1 MKAVILVGGEGTRLR
16 PLSYILPKA
25 MMPVLGK
32 PFLEHLISRLRAH
45 RVDEIV
51 LALSYK
57 AQLLMDHF
65 GDGSRLGVR
74 LHYCL
79 EDPPLGTAGAV
90 KNAAQY
96 LDGPIFVLNG
106 DIFTD
111 LDFSAMLEFHR
122 ARKSEVTIALT
133 PVEDPSAFGVVETD
147 AAGRVVGFVEKP
159 PSGQVKTNMI
169 NAGVY
174 IVEPEIVGLV
184 PDRCFYMFEHSLFP
198 RCISDSRPFFAYPM
212 NDYWIDMG
220 TVERYR
226 QLNCDLL
233 RGRSRQVAGYPGM
246 HLGKDCVLDPRA
258 RLEEPLFMAEG
269 CVVESRAELRGPV
282 VMGRSCRI
290 GSGAVLEG
298 TVLWSDVQVGEMA
311 IVRDCTVAAGCRIG
325 DGVEV
330 EGKTIIQDYL
340 GR

>member
-90 KNAAQY
+90 KNAARY
-96 LDGPIFVLNG
+96 LDGSVFVLNG

-122 ARKSEVTIALT
+122 ARRSEVTIALT
-133 PVEDPSAFGVVETD
+133 PVEDPSTFGVVEAD
-147 AAGRVVGFVEKP
+147 ASGRVVGFVEKP
-159 PSGQVKTNMI
+159 PSGQAKTNMI

-174 IVEPEIVGLV
+174 IVEPDIVELV
-184 PDRCFYMFEHSLFP
+184 PDRCFYMFERNLFP
-198 RCISDSRPFFAYPM
+198 QCLDEKMAFFAYPM

-226 QLNCDLL
+226 QLNCDLI
-233 RGRSRQVAGYPGM
+233 RGRSRQVTGYPGM
-246 HLGKDCVLDPRA
+246 HVGQDCVLDSRA
-258 RLEEPLFMAEG
+258 RLEAPLFIAEG
-269 CVVESRAELRGPV
+269 CVVEGRAELKGPV
-282 VMGRSCRI
+282 VMGKNCRV
-290 GSGAVLEG
+290 GSGAVVEG
-298 TVLWSDVQVGEMA
+298 TVLWSDVQVGETA
-311 IVRDCTVAAGCRIG
+311 VVRDCTVATGCRIAE
-325 DGVEV
+325 GVEV
-330 EGKTIIQDYL
+330 EGKTIIEDYP
-340 GR
+340 RR